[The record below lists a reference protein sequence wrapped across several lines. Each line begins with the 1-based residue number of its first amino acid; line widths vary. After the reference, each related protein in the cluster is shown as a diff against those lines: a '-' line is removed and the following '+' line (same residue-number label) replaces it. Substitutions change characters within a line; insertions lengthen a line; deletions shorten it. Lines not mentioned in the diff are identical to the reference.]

1 MIRLSKLADYAVVV
15 MAQMARGP
23 ACVHT
28 VSQLAETTGV
38 PAPTVAKL
46 LKALTQGGLMV
57 SHRGASGGYTLAR
70 PADRI
75 SIADII
81 AALEGPIAITSCVD
95 GAEGGCGVESL
106 CLVRG
111 NWDKV
116 NRAVRR
122 ALEEVSLADM
132 SFRPPAF
139 PPAAPK
145 HDPSAKPADSVRAL
159 NG

>member
-15 MAQMARGP
+15 MAQMARGR

-46 LKALTQGGLMV
+46 LKTLTQAGLMV

-70 PADRI
+70 AADRI
-75 SIADII
+75 SVADII

-116 NRAVRR
+116 NRAIRR

-132 SFRPPAF
+132 TFRPPA
-139 PPAAPK
+139 PPRR
-145 HDPSAKPADSVRAL
+145 DRPAEPAGQVRAL